1 MMVKHYTTYGP
12 VRGGCG
18 HRHRTLETAM
28 RCLRDDG
35 RGCQMQ
41 GGYSDRTVH
50 ARLVD
55 GSLRG
60 LTEEEHDSI
69 RHL

>member
-1 MMVKHYTTYGP
+1 MTVKHYTTYGP
-12 VRGGCG
+12 VRNGCG
-18 HRHRTLETAM
+18 HRHRTVEAAM
-28 RCLRDDG
+28 RCLRSDG
-35 RGCQMQ
+35 KGCQMQ
-41 GGYSDRTVH
+41 GGYSDRTIY
-50 ARLVD
+50 ARLKD